1 MAKLNL
7 SVDVPLTPEAAW
19 EHASN
24 LNELGDW
31 LSLHE
36 GWRSDIPAELTV
48 GTKVVGVAVVK
59 GLRNRVTWTVR
70 KSEPPNEIALTGDGK
85 GGTKLGLQ
93 MKVAPK
99 GSGSTLAIEVEL
111 GGRPMFGPI
120 GSGVARSVK
129 GDVEKSLAK
138 FVELYG

>member
-1 MAKLNL
+1 M
-7 SVDVPLTPEAAW
+7 
-19 EHASN
+19 
-24 LNELGDW
+24 
-31 LSLHE
+31 
-36 GWRSDIPAELTV
+36 
-48 GTKVVGVAVVK
+48 VK
-59 GLRNRVTWTVR
+59 DLRNRVTWTVR
-70 KSEPPNEIALTGDGK
+70 KSEPPNEIALTGEGK

-93 MKVAPK
+93 MKVASK

-111 GGRPMFGPI
+111 GGRPLFGPI